1 MIKYTF
7 TLIGCLWLSC
17 TWAQQGKALNQ
28 SFEFQEGVY
37 MSFED
42 FQLNRPTYTLDI
54 VAGEL
59 VTNEEEW
66 TIKAQ
71 NMRIKREDSE
81 TPLDLAGVWGICFN
95 GLPYVKRSLTEG
107 PVSFAIFT
115 GMKLRGKICYYDFE
129 EEETKMITVS
139 AYNPL
144 NGRPFRT
151 GQVPTK
157 ELVKREKMMH
167 FESGEIV
174 DFNRENLLKW
184 IADDPQLVSS
194 IEDLGDELPWET
206 LYKCLRIY
214 LDRHKVYVKM

>member
-1 MIKYTF
+1 MIKYIF
-7 TLIGCLWLSC
+7 TLVGCLSLTCS
-17 TWAQQGKALNQ
+17 WAQKEKVVNQ
-28 SFEFQEGVY
+28 SFDFQEGVY

-81 TPLDLAGVWGICFN
+81 KPLDLKQVWGICFN
-95 GLPYVKRSLTEG
+95 GIPYVKRHLTEG
-107 PVSFAIFT
+107 AVSFAIFS
-115 GMKLRGKICYYDFE
+115 GMKLRGKISYYSYE

-151 GQVPTK
+151 GKVPTK
-157 ELVKREKMMH
+157 EWVKKEKMLH
-167 FESGEIV
+167 FETGEV
-174 DFNRENLLKW
+174 EDFNRENLLKW

-194 IEDLGDELPWET
+194 IEDLGDDLPWET